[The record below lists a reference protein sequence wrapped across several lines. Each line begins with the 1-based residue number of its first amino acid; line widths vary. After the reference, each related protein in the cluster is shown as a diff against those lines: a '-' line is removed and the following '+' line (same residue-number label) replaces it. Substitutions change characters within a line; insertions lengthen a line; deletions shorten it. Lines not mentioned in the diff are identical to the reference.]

1 MNIGYQMK
9 KSRIHSEELVKTII
23 ELVQSKKAENIVTM
37 DLRELSDVADFFII
51 CTGTSSVQIKAIA
64 DEVREKMKHA
74 DNPAWHVEGYE
85 AQKWILLD
93 FVDVILH
100 VFNPEARNF
109 YSLERIWADA
119 DINKITDNSVKH
131 SEIQSDI

>member
-9 KSRIHSEELVKTII
+9 KSRIHSEKLVKTII

-74 DNPAWHVEGYE
+74 DNPVWHVEGYE

>member
-74 DNPAWHVEGYE
+74 DNPVWHVEGYE

-131 SEIQSDI
+131 SEI